1 MALVSSMISS
11 GTDMS
16 IVCRLVPTAKKILI
30 LKLMK
35 VAAVKAMQ
43 RRNENQQDEVSRG
56 GMRDGQIDKTVI
68 AIGFSNVGP
77 EE

>member
-1 MALVSSMISS
+1 
-11 GTDMS
+11 
-16 IVCRLVPTAKKILI
+16 
-30 LKLMK
+30 MK

>member
-1 MALVSSMISS
+1 LALVSSMISS

-16 IVCRLVPTAKKILI
+16 ICRLVPTAKKILI